1 MFSTVRLEMD
11 ALFTF
16 IFFSQS
22 NVEETVLAAILSL
35 HAGDRFPAGER
46 FRVLSGIPLPLRIG
60 QWCAG
65 GQLSVFVPD
74 PAAQVPSVRR
84 KDSNPLPSSK
94 QHPPASGASFPW
106 SSRGE
111 PRSDRQRHQSSAR
124 VCIRRPGELSGR
136 TSLAGV
142 VWLFFFSSERVYLP
156 GNYSKGRL
164 VQH

>member
-1 MFSTVRLEMD
+1 MFSTIRLEMD

-22 NVEETVLAAILSL
+22 NVEATLLAATLSL
-35 HAGDRFPAGER
+35 HASDRLPAGER

-60 QWCAG
+60 QRCAG

-111 PRSDRQRHQSSAR
+111 PRSDRQRHQSGAR

-142 VWLFFFSSERVYLP
+142 VWLVFFVGTGVFTWGLF
-156 GNYSKGRL
+156 
-164 VQH
+164 